1 MLGLSGTSSYAVL
14 VYFVFVYLYFLYLT
28 HRNIIFNILEQFS
41 KITHMLGLSGT
52 SSYAVFVYL
61 YFLYL
66 RADMMQNH
74 ICWHLFACSPLCV
87 NKCTLKL
94 PTWSN
99 ANSHWLHLSDFW
111 DCLPGQLYIHNDCT
125 CLLFLH
131 YEFLNVSSDFL
142 LEQMQN
148 HNGCICL
155 TFLHCVLTN
164 VFWDCLPGQLCFTM
178 IHLFDFSPLWVFKC
192 FLRFSAWANSKTYW
206 VHLFGF
212 SPLCTNK
219 RFLRLPPWAVVYSQ
233 WLHLFDFCPLWVFKC
248 FLRFSAWANAKSHWL
263 HLFDFS
269 PLSTN
274 KCFLPTIG
282 GLYIR
287 CSLH

>member
-1 MLGLSGTSSYAVL
+1 MHVQLLCVIWKNFSTWQPVAISGSLPFTWFSFDIVNHCGPVQNSTKSNTSDKQENSFLYPWTNLFSNTNHMLGLSGTSSYAVL

-41 KITHMLGLSGT
+41 KKNHMLGLSGT

-66 RADMMQNH
+66 RADVMQNH

-87 NKCTLKL
+87 IKCTLKL
-94 PTWSN
+94 PTWAN

-111 DCLPGQLYIHNDCT
+111 DCLPGQLYIHNYCT

-155 TFLHCVLTN
+155 TFLHCLLTN
-164 VFWDCLPGQLCFTM
+164 VFYQQLGGCIYVALYISIVCIM
-178 IHLFDFSPLWVFKC
+178 
-192 FLRFSAWANSKTYW
+192 
-206 VHLFGF
+206 
-212 SPLCTNK
+212 
-219 RFLRLPPWAVVYSQ
+219 
-233 WLHLFDFCPLWVFKC
+233 
-248 FLRFSAWANAKSHWL
+248 
-263 HLFDFS
+263 
-269 PLSTN
+269 
-274 KCFLPTIG
+274 PTIG
-282 GLYIR
+282 G
-287 CSLH
+287 

>member
-1 MLGLSGTSSYAVL
+1 MNIETFDESTVCI
-14 VYFVFVYLYFLYLT
+14 FYLT

-41 KITHMLGLSGT
+41 KKNHMLGLSGT

-87 NKCTLKL
+87 IKCTLKL
-94 PTWSN
+94 PTWAN

-111 DCLPGQLYIHNDCT
+111 DCLPGQLYIHNYCT

-155 TFLHCVLTN
+155 TFLHCLLTN
-164 VFWDCLPGQLCFTM
+164 VFYQQLGGCIYVALYISIVCIM
-178 IHLFDFSPLWVFKC
+178 
-192 FLRFSAWANSKTYW
+192 
-206 VHLFGF
+206 
-212 SPLCTNK
+212 
-219 RFLRLPPWAVVYSQ
+219 
-233 WLHLFDFCPLWVFKC
+233 
-248 FLRFSAWANAKSHWL
+248 
-263 HLFDFS
+263 
-269 PLSTN
+269 
-274 KCFLPTIG
+274 PTIEGISISCWVSLGPSGPEQG
-282 GLYIR
+282 GCMSVGVYIGILYIVPTYIWGVV
-287 CSLH
+287 CMLVHHT